1 MPSPLAIA
9 ATVQSMPSEELG
21 CDPEQIKAMLLEAAE
36 TVMETWIE
44 AHAGEPTKKTFE
56 GFRLLA
62 LHRQI
67 AREDPSFNACRE
79 SCRELV
85 YQCNVAENQS
95 ELETRAHRLRLAS
108 TVLTHL
114 ALFIDG
120 KLENARLGEF
130 CCSARPIRARDA
142 SIAVLGDTNHSS

>member
-1 MPSPLAIA
+1 MASPLTIA
-9 ATVQSMPSEELG
+9 ETVHSMPSDQLG
-21 CDPEQIKAMLLEAAE
+21 QDPELIRHRLLEAAE

-44 AHAGEPTKKTFE
+44 AHAGVPTQDTYE

-85 YQCNVAENQS
+85 YQCNVAETESVLKAKAQ
-95 ELETRAHRLRLAS
+95 RLRMAA
-108 TVLTHL
+108 TVLAHL

-130 CCSARPIRARDA
+130 CCSARPIRSRDA
-142 SIAVLGDTNHSS
+142 AIELVRNTNHPS